1 MSARRNP
8 AALRLDNLTLT
19 HGRHPAVHHVSG
31 RFVPGSLTA
40 VVGPNGAGKTTLLRA
55 VAGLIQADG
64 EIAVLGTALRTLP
77 LAERARRIAYLPQG
91 HVFHWP
97 LAVAEIVAL
106 GRLPRGAGADLSET
120 DRAAVARAIAETG
133 VGEFVERP
141 VTTLSGGERARVA
154 LARVLATEGPLILAD
169 EPTASL
175 DPRYQL
181 AVIDILRRHA
191 QNGGAVVA
199 VLHDLAL
206 AARSADRVVVI
217 DGGRIAADGPPRDVL
232 TPARMTDVFGVEAE
246 IVEVRGAPVIVPY
259 SVAAR

>member
-1 MSARRNP
+1 MSV
-8 AALRLDNLTLT
+8 ALNLA
-19 HGRHPAVHHVSG
+19 GVSVSLG
-31 RFVPGSLTA
+31 GKRVLSDVSLSVATGEFVA
-40 VVGPNGAGKTTLLRA
+40 IVGPNGAGKTTLLRA

-217 DGGRIAADGPPRDVL
+217 DGGRIVADGPPRDVL
-232 TPARMTDVFGVEAE
+232 TAARMTDVFGVDAE